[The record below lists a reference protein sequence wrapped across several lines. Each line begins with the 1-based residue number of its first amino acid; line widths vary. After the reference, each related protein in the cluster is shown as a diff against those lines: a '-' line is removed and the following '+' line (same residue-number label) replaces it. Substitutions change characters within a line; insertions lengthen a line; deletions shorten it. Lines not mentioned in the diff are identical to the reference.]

1 MNWYEVE
8 AEIDF
13 FGKTTELI
21 QAENREDCELIAL
34 HLISKKFNCPKK
46 IINVIFCRKILNSKL
61 YLFPQGSDT
70 IWFSLID
77 NLPVNNC

>member
-21 QAENREDCELIAL
+21 QAENM
-34 HLISKKFNCPKK
+34 K
-46 IINVIFCRKILNSKL
+46 I
-61 YLFPQGSDT
+61 
-70 IWFSLID
+70 
-77 NLPVNNC
+77 VN

>member
-21 QAENREDCELIAL
+21 QAENREDCELIDL

-46 IINVIFCRKILNSKL
+46 IINVIFCRKIPK
-61 YLFPQGSDT
+61 
-70 IWFSLID
+70 
-77 NLPVNNC
+77 

>member
-34 HLISKKFNCPKK
+34 NLISKKFNCQKK
-46 IINVIFCRKILNSKL
+46 IIYVIFCRKIPK
-61 YLFPQGSDT
+61 
-70 IWFSLID
+70 
-77 NLPVNNC
+77 